1 MSKIYEQIRK
11 NIIVSM
17 KEKNGETDI
26 LRNLD
31 AAIQVKKLDSKVTEI
46 TDAIVIDVIVKGI
59 KQREESIVLFKQGNR
74 QDLASKEEKEIEIY
88 KRYQPEQ
95 LTEEKVIVI
104 IEETIKAVGATSK
117 KDMGNVM
124 KVVTGQ
130 TKGLFDGK
138 RVSELVRERL

>member
-11 NIIVSM
+11 DIIVSM
-17 KEKNGETDI
+17 KEKNGETNI

-31 AAIQVKKLDSKVTEI
+31 AAIQLKKLDNKVTEI
-46 TDAIVIDVIVKGI
+46 TDAIVIDAIVKGI
-59 KQREESIVLFKQGNR
+59 KQREESIISFKQGNR
-74 QDLASKEEKEIEIY
+74 QDLVDKEEREIEIY

-95 LTEEKVIVI
+95 LTEDKVILI
-104 IEETIKAVGATSK
+104 IEDVIKAVGATSK

-138 RVSELVRERL
+138 RVSELVKERL